1 MIIEQNKYE
10 KEFLSRIVQ
19 SQSLSVISY
28 ILWYHHYER
37 ESIDF
42 SYSLDP
48 FSYIY
53 RYENKYYLFGE
64 NFWELAKNIRW
75 FKDNIILIFQNKNIW
90 NEIVE
95 KFDNFRSLETNKPA
109 QTFNTYLTLYLTQ
122 DAFSC
127 INSNKEL
134 ILKIPSEKYPILK
147 RYRHLKNGLNFGLIK
162 NNKIVSFASA
172 PHIMTG
178 YTTSFAV
185 LRGVETNMLE
195 RGQGYAQVTV
205 SKLCKELFT
214 KFEVKYIFL
223 WVEENNFAGIKIYNN
238 LGFKEAVKIYT
249 SYCDL
254 KSKFT

>member
-28 ILWYHHYER
+28 ILWYHHYKR

-53 RYENKYYLFGE
+53 RYENKYCLFGE
-64 NFWELAKNIRW
+64 NFWELGKNIRW

-95 KFDNFRSLETNKPA
+95 KFRNFRSLETNKSTH
-109 QTFNTYLTLYLTQ
+109 TFNTYITFYLTK
-122 DAFSC
+122 DAFSF
-127 INSNKEL
+127 INSKSEL
-134 ILKIPSEKYPILK
+134 IVKIPSEKYPIPK
-147 RYRHLKNGLNFGLIK
+147 RYRHLKDGLNFGLIK
-162 NNKIVSFASA
+162 NNKIASFASA

-195 RGQGYAQVTV
+195 RGQGYAQVIV

-214 KFEVKYIFL
+214 KFEIKNIFL
-223 WVEENNFAGIKIYNN
+223 WVEEINFAAIKMYNN
-238 LGFKEAVKIYT
+238 LGFKEDVKIYT
-249 SYCDL
+249 TYCDL
-254 KSKFT
+254 KSKFS